1 MALQKFETREFSG
14 WATNITKKN
23 HIDTLYPRC
32 PQMVADF
39 MVELL
44 SRNFGMSLESI
55 LNRFPVKEFE
65 NDEKFWWDVVG
76 SSRRN
81 IPLVEARKFDGTV
94 VTSAD
99 NGVGANG
106 EPFFLVF
113 GEKYFFDGE
122 VILGNLNEVF
132 PLRITAKEKLE
143 GTNYVYEVELING
156 RTDGMPGSRL
166 LAGEKFSYAYAPVE
180 RGLSKGVGGVRYVS
194 PSTMSNEFSTIRIKD
209 EVSGDVYGHKIAMG
223 VPVVKK
229 TESGKMQKTTDTM
242 WMHYWE
248 YEFEKTW
255 REYKNNLYAYS
266 TSNRNA
272 NGEYLNYG
280 KSGEVIR
287 MGDGLLAQLKR
298 GNVVYYNKFSLKV
311 LEDTLLAIST
321 SKLELSERKFV
332 LRTGERGALQ
342 FHKAVRDTVSGW
354 TEFTYN
360 GDNLGIVKKDNS
372 QLHQN
377 ALQAGYQ
384 FTKFLGPNGI
394 ELSVEVDPFYDDP
407 VMNKVM
413 HPNGGVAQSYR
424 YDIFD
429 IGTSSHPNIFKVGVK
444 GQPTEARS
452 VMWGIRD
459 PYTGRWGNPN
469 ASFEDDKAIIT
480 KFGQFGLCILDPT
493 RTASVIPSLLSE

>member
-1 MALQKFETREFSG
+1 
-14 WATNITKKN
+14 
-23 HIDTLYPRC
+23 
-32 PQMVADF
+32 
-39 MVELL
+39 
-44 SRNFGMSLESI
+44 
-55 LNRFPVKEFE
+55 
-65 NDEKFWWDVVG
+65 
-76 SSRRN
+76 
-81 IPLVEARKFDGTV
+81 
-94 VTSAD
+94 
-99 NGVGANG
+99 
-106 EPFFLVF
+106 
-113 GEKYFFDGE
+113 
-122 VILGNLNEVF
+122 
-132 PLRITAKEKLE
+132 
-143 GTNYVYEVELING
+143 
-156 RTDGMPGSRL
+156 
-166 LAGEKFSYAYAPVE
+166 
-180 RGLSKGVGGVRYVS
+180 
-194 PSTMSNEFSTIRIKD
+194 
-209 EVSGDVYGHKIAMG
+209 
-223 VPVVKK
+223 
-229 TESGKMQKTTDTM
+229 
-242 WMHYWE
+242 
-248 YEFEKTW
+248 
-255 REYKNNLYAYS
+255 
-266 TSNRNA
+266 
-272 NGEYLNYG
+272 
-280 KSGEVIR
+280 

-321 SKLELSERKFV
+321 SKLELSDRKFV

-342 FHKAVRDTVSGW
+342 FHKAVRDTVSGL

-360 GDNLGIVKKDNS
+360 GDNLGVVKKDNS

-394 ELSVEVDPFYDDP
+394 ELSVEIDPFYDDP